1 MSTEIIKEQLNN
13 DLGAVFADVDAL
25 VRATANLGGEK
36 VAEARAR
43 VEESLRLVKTRM
55 TEAKAA
61 LRVKARSAVKATDAY
76 VHDNT
81 WEAMG
86 VAGGIG
92 LVIGVLIARR

>member
-1 MSTEIIKEQLNN
+1 MSNEAIKEQLN
-13 DLGAVFADVDAL
+13 DDFRAVLADADAL
-25 VRATANLGGEK
+25 VKATANLGGEK
-36 VAEARAR
+36 LTEIRTRA
-43 VEESLRLVKTRM
+43 EESLRVVRVRM
-55 TEAKAA
+55 ADAKAA